1 MSQAGI
7 IAQEYQD
14 AADLFRTLNHSVVTL
29 KKHHFALAG
38 AKHISQLDLEKARQ
52 LTVAVL
58 RELVSGLS
66 AESSMPVSNKEIP
79 RVPPFFVERMLQH
92 HKGDLDWY
100 LEDLGRL
107 MEALNKSLSL
117 TEQMIRY
124 LDELCG
130 ELDAETASI
139 HRKLWRK

>member
-14 AADLFRTLNHSVVTL
+14 AADLFRALNHSVVVL
-29 KKHHFALAG
+29 KKHHFTLAG
-38 AKHISQLDLEKARQ
+38 AKQISQGELEKARR
-52 LTVAVL
+52 LIGAVL
-58 RELVSGLS
+58 QELVLGLS
-66 AESSMPVSNKEIP
+66 GGPSAPVSSKEAP

-100 LEDLGRL
+100 LEDLARL
-107 MEALNKSLSL
+107 IETLNKGLPL
-117 TEQMIRY
+117 PEQMIRN